1 MHPWLLAAI
10 GGVLIG
16 LSAVLLMAAL
26 GRIAGISGIASGLL
40 AGATADDRG
49 WRLAFLAGLIAAPL
63 LLWLV
68 RGDSGIGA
76 PQVSLPWMAAAGL
89 LVGFGT
95 RLGGGCTSGHGVCGM
110 ARLSLRSIVATVV
123 FIVFGVAT
131 VYVVRHVLGGGVA

>member
-1 MHPWLLAAI
+1 MHPWVLSAI

-16 LSAVLLMAAL
+16 LSAVLLMGAL
-26 GRIAGISGIASGLL
+26 GRIAGISGIASGLV
-40 AGATADDRG
+40 AGASDRG
-49 WRLAFLAGLIAAPL
+49 WRVAFVVGLIAGPL
-63 LLWLV
+63 LLLLL

-110 ARLSLRSIVATVV
+110 ARLSPRSLAATMVFMVV
-123 FIVFGVAT
+123 GVAT
-131 VYVVRHVLGGGVA
+131 VFVMRHLLGGSGV